1 MHCKLIVDQ
10 LQEAIIVYWQDGY
23 RMKKKEKK
31 QTCFLR
37 AAMMVLTTIL
47 IVLFFAIM
55 SMVGKIQ
62 GTARVINY
70 AGLVRGGTQR
80 MVKLEISGTPQDK
93 MYQTTSSY
101 IEGLRNGSDE
111 LNFIRLDDQ
120 KFQSKMDELAG
131 YFEELR
137 DEILL
142 VREKGYENT
151 DIIEKSEHFFQICDE
166 AVGLSEEY
174 SQRKATAL
182 DYLEKVVIVDIL
194 GLVLIIGA
202 ELIKAVRFAAQN
214 KVLQKKV
221 YLDEATGLPNKN
233 KCEEILNDPNPIPD
247 GEQVAMCVFDMNNL
261 RTINNTLGHD
271 KGDEYICSFAIQL
284 RKAVPDEFFAG
295 RDGGDEFIA
304 VLKGLDHAGVREC
317 LKKIRE
323 QSAEYSRQ
331 HPEMPISYAAGYALS
346 SDFEGS
352 TMRELFRFA
361 DKNMYI
367 DKNRAKIEEAAEKQK
382 MNIRILEEITEKGY
396 QFSDCIYCDA
406 LLDQYYVLRA
416 SSHFFLAEDGSY
428 SGAVEQIIQELGT
441 DENRKTMRMELQTA
455 YLAEHLKED
464 EKIELLYQYERDKN
478 IRRGRMTVLPGNRTE
493 DGRLHHFILGFEPFQ
508 TKNENSAVEKMR
520 LNRYYEQLKQSIV
533 ENGNYAEAL
542 LQTANAVYTVDLTND
557 RLESVYYNTSA
568 KEFDNDVQ
576 TPCSYSDYC
585 SGRSRYVTE
594 DTLENYRIVD
604 SSFKILK
611 RFATG
616 SRQIT
621 VEYCETGKNGH
632 PIWLQKTVLMSRDT
646 VYDAKTDKESKVVH
660 GIILFKNTSDFH
672 EKEQQEKE
680 RLQIAFEEADAENK
694 AKTEFMNRMSHDIRT
709 PINGIM
715 GMVDI
720 IRKNR
725 NDWEKVDDSLEKIRL
740 STKHLLELVSDV
752 LDMSKLEA
760 GMFEI
765 EEDAFDMS
773 ELMDE
778 VAALVDAQLIESGIT
793 HHRYR
798 KNIQHTALCGSS
810 LQLRRIMLNLLS
822 NAIKYNKPNGS
833 IDTYAEELSCDG
845 TTVWYEFKLVDTG
858 IGMSEEFVRE
868 HLFQPFTQ
876 EKNDART
883 LYKGTGLGMSIVK
896 ALLEKMGGCIDVESV
911 LGEGSTFTF
920 RLPFKV
926 NDVLAQ
932 KEERNESSET
942 LLAGMHFLLAEDNE
956 INMEIAE
963 FYLTDLG
970 ATVSKAWNGKEALE
984 LFEASEPG
992 SYDVILMDVMMPE
1005 MDGHE
1010 AAHQIRALKRPDAQ
1024 TVQIVAMTAQTS
1036 EDSIHKCLDAGMDG
1050 HIAKP
1055 IDKEKILSVLHKN
1068 IETE

>member
-1 MHCKLIVDQ
+1 
-10 LQEAIIVYWQDGY
+10 
-23 RMKKKEKK
+23 
-31 QTCFLR
+31 
-37 AAMMVLTTIL
+37 
-47 IVLFFAIM
+47 
-55 SMVGKIQ
+55 
-62 GTARVINY
+62 
-70 AGLVRGGTQR
+70 
-80 MVKLEISGTPQDK
+80 
-93 MYQTTSSY
+93 
-101 IEGLRNGSDE
+101 
-111 LNFIRLDDQ
+111 
-120 KFQSKMDELAG
+120 
-131 YFEELR
+131 
-137 DEILL
+137 
-142 VREKGYENT
+142 
-151 DIIEKSEHFFQICDE
+151 
-166 AVGLSEEY
+166 
-174 SQRKATAL
+174 
-182 DYLEKVVIVDIL
+182 
-194 GLVLIIGA
+194 
-202 ELIKAVRFAAQN
+202 
-214 KVLQKKV
+214 
-221 YLDEATGLPNKN
+221 
-233 KCEEILNDPNPIPD
+233 
-247 GEQVAMCVFDMNNL
+247 
-261 RTINNTLGHD
+261 
-271 KGDEYICSFAIQL
+271 
-284 RKAVPDEFFAG
+284 
-295 RDGGDEFIA
+295 
-304 VLKGLDHAGVREC
+304 
-317 LKKIRE
+317 
-323 QSAEYSRQ
+323 
-331 HPEMPISYAAGYALS
+331 
-346 SDFEGS
+346 
-352 TMRELFRFA
+352 
-361 DKNMYI
+361 
-367 DKNRAKIEEAAEKQK
+367 
-382 MNIRILEEITEKGY
+382 
-396 QFSDCIYCDA
+396 
-406 LLDQYYVLRA
+406 
-416 SSHFFLAEDGSY
+416 
-428 SGAVEQIIQELGT
+428 
-441 DENRKTMRMELQTA
+441 
-455 YLAEHLKED
+455 
-464 EKIELLYQYERDKN
+464 
-478 IRRGRMTVLPGNRTE
+478 
-493 DGRLHHFILGFEPFQ
+493 
-508 TKNENSAVEKMR
+508 MR

-765 EEDAFDMS
+765 EEDTFDMS

-793 HHRYR
+793 HHKYR

-822 NAIKYNKPNGS
+822 NAIKYNKPNGR

-896 ALLEKMGGCIDVESV
+896 ALLEKMGGSIEAESE
-911 LGEGSTFTF
+911 LGEGSTFVF
-920 RLPFKV
+920 RIPFKV
-926 NDVLAQ
+926 NDMLPE
-932 KEERNESSET
+932 KEERAESTEKT
-942 LLAGMHFLLAEDNE
+942 LAGMHFLLAEDNE

-984 LFEASEPG
+984 LFEASEPE

-1010 AAHQIRALKRPDAQ
+1010 ATHRIRALKRPDAQ
-1024 TVQIVAMTAQTS
+1024 TVRIVAMTAQTS
-1036 EDSIHKCLDAGMDG
+1036 EDSIQKCLDAGMDG

-1055 IDKEKILSVLHKN
+1055 INEEKILSALHKN

>member
-1 MHCKLIVDQ
+1 
-10 LQEAIIVYWQDGY
+10 
-23 RMKKKEKK
+23 MKKDKDKK
-31 QTCFLR
+31 LTYFLR

-47 IVLFFAIM
+47 IVLFLVIM

-62 GTARVINY
+62 GTARVVNY

-80 MVKLEISGTPQDK
+80 MVKLEISGAPQDK
-93 MYQTTSSY
+93 MYETISSY
-101 IEGLRNGSDE
+101 IEGLRNGSE
-111 LNFIRLDDQ
+111 KLNFVRLDDED
-120 KFQSKMDELAG
+120 FQTKMDELEK
-131 YFEELR
+131 YFDELR
-137 DEILL
+137 SEILL

-151 DIIEKSEHFFQICDE
+151 EIIEKSEKFFQICDE
-166 AVGLSEEY
+166 AVGFAEVY
-174 SQRKATAL
+174 SQKKATGL
-182 DYLEKVVIVDIL
+182 DHLEKIVLVDIL
-194 GLVLIIGA
+194 GLVLIIA
-202 ELIKAVRFAAQN
+202 TELIKVVRFAAQN
-214 KVLQKKV
+214 KILQKKV

-233 KCEEILNDPNPIPD
+233 KCEEILNETEPIPVN
-247 GEQVAMCVFDMNNL
+247 ELVAMCVFDLNNL
-261 RTINNTLGHD
+261 RTINNNLGHD
-271 KGDEYICSFAIQL
+271 KGDEYIRSFAIQL
-284 RKAVPDEFFAG
+284 REAVPEEFFG
-295 RDGGDEFIA
+295 VRDGGDEFIA
-304 VLKGLDHAGVREC
+304 VLKGLDHEGVRKC
-317 LKKIRE
+317 LQNIRN
-323 QSAEYSRQ
+323 QAAEYSRQ

-352 TMRELFRFA
+352 TMRELFRLA

-367 DKNRAKIEEAAEKQK
+367 DKNRAKMEEAAEKQR
-382 MNIRILEEITEKGY
+382 MNIRLLEEITEKGF
-396 QFSDCIYCDA
+396 QFTDCIYCDA

-416 SSHFFLAEDGSY
+416 SSRFFLAEDGSY
-428 SGAVEQIIQELGT
+428 SGAVEQIVQELGT
-441 DENRKTMRMELQTA
+441 DENRKSMRKKLQIS
-455 YLAEHLKED
+455 YLAEQIKDKGEKLELPYQYRKED
-464 EKIELLYQYERDKN
+464 SIC
-478 IRRGRMTVLPGNRTE
+478 RGRMTALFVNNTE

-508 TKNENSAVEKMR
+508 NKNENTADERTR

-533 ENGNYAEAL
+533 ENENYAEAL

-557 RLESVYYNTSA
+557 KLENVYYHEA
-568 KEFDNDVQ
+568 AFKVENDIQ

-585 SGRSRYVTE
+585 NKRSRYVTE

-604 SSFKILK
+604 SSFKLLK

-616 SRQIT
+616 AKQVT
-621 VEYCETGKNGH
+621 VEYCETMGKENK
-632 PIWLQKTVLMSRDT
+632 PVWLQKTVLMSRDM
-646 VYDAKTDKESKVVH
+646 VYDANTDKESSVVH
-660 GIILFKNTSDFH
+660 GIVLFKNTSDFH
-672 EKEQQEKE
+672 EKEQQEKA
-680 RLQIAFEEADAENK
+680 RLQMAYEEADSENR

-725 NDWEKVDDSLEKIRL
+725 DDREKVDDSLDKIQL
-740 STKHLLELVSDV
+740 STRHLLELVSDV

-765 EEDAFDMS
+765 HEDVFDMN

-778 VAALVDAQLIESGIT
+778 VAALVDAQLVESGIT
-793 HHRYR
+793 HCKHRS
-798 KNIQHTALCGSS
+798 NIQHTALKGSS
-810 LQLRRIMLNLLS
+810 LQLRRIMVNLLS
-822 NAIKYNKPNGS
+822 NAIKYNKSNGT

-845 TTVWYEFKLVDTG
+845 TTVWYEFKIVDTG
-858 IGMSEEFVRE
+858 IGMSEEFIKE
-868 HLFQPFTQ
+868 QLFKPFTQ

-883 LYKGTGLGMSIVK
+883 LYRGTGLGMSIVK
-896 ALLEKMGGCIDVESV
+896 ALLDKMGGSIEVESQ

-926 NDVLAQ
+926 DENAIETK
-932 KEERNESSET
+932 KEEQSSGEQKLEGKQI
-942 LLAGMHFLLAEDNE
+942 LLVEDNE

-1010 AAHQIRALKRPDAQ
+1010 ATQRIRALKRPDTQ
-1024 TVQIVAMTAQTS
+1024 TVRIVAMTAQTS

-1055 IDKEKILSVLHKN
+1055 INEEKILSALHKN